1 MLTQDFRTTATQFQ
15 NFEVWDVENI
25 NAFFKGNGVI
35 KEIFEKEYKIPFKD
49 FYNRRSE
56 IKENNLE
63 LINTILD
70 HINDKHFLVFTK
82 GDPNHNDL
90 IYMQEAKIMT
100 FGINI
105 ANIDLSHVYII
116 IMDKKTN

>member
-1 MLTQDFRTTATQFQ
+1 MLTQDFRTTAAQFH
-15 NFEVWDVENI
+15 NFEIWVVENI
-25 NAFFKGNGVI
+25 EEFFNGNGVI
-35 KEIFEKEYKIPFKD
+35 KEVFEKEYNIPFKD
-49 FYNRRSE
+49 FHKRRSE

-90 IYMQEAKIMT
+90 IYMQEAKIMN
-100 FGINI
+100 FGVNI
-105 ANIDLSHVYII
+105 ANIELSNVYII
-116 IMDKKTN
+116 IMDKK